1 MARFYPIGATGG
13 GAGSDDCTAT
23 AAELLKGYTGI
34 LKGSDDEPVQGT
46 LELTGHAQQR
56 AERQR

>member
-34 LKGSDDEPVQGT
+34 LKGQMMNRFRE
-46 LELTGHAQQR
+46 HWN
-56 AERQR
+56 